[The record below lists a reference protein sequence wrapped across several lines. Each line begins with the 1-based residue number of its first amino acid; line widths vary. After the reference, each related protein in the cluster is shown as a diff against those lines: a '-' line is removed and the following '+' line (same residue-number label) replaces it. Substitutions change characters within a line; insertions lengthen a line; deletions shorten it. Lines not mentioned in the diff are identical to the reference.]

1 MPTEPHLMGTSSPLI
16 LHRTDK
22 AELEKGVTII
32 SSGKGTRVTDKSG
45 KTYLDLDAGITRPVH
60 LGYGNEEMAQA
71 VYDQIIRLSYFTP
84 SLFTN
89 EPAMKLAEML
99 KEVAPGQIKNFTFEC
114 DGSEAVES
122 AMKLAKHYHHFTG
135 KKEAYK
141 IISRRGAYHGVNGIG
156 VRALGTVM
164 PMRQIMEPVAPGGV
178 FAESPYCYRCPYS
191 LNYSTCDIKCA
202 RDVERLI
209 QFENPDLIS
218 AFIAEPVQQGFGAYS
233 PPPEYFPIIRQLCD
247 QYNILLIIDEVI
259 CGFGRTGK
267 MFGVEH
273 FGIEPDI
280 ITMAKGITSGYVPL
294 GAVGCTDKVID
305 PIETFMHLHTYGNHP
320 VSCAAGIKCMEIME
334 KENLVQHAAEMG
346 AHFLKGLKAM
356 EKYAI
361 VGEARGE
368 GLWLA
373 IDFTMDKNT
382 KSLFPLERVMSM
394 ITRAKEAGYLIK
406 TMGQASEFAPPLI
419 ITREEIDE
427 SLTMLDRIIQEEV
440 QLMGL

>member
-32 SSGKGTRVTDKSG
+32 SSGKGTRVTDKAG
-45 KTYLDLDAGITRPVH
+45 KTYLDLDSGITRPVH

-71 VYDQIIRLSYFTP
+71 VYDQIKQLSYFTP

-99 KEVAPGQIKNFTFEC
+99 QEVAPGQIKKFTFEC

-178 FAESPYCYRCPYS
+178 FAESPYCYRCPYG

-267 MFGVEH
+267 MFGIEH

-334 KENLVQHAAEMG
+334 TENLVQHAAEMG

-356 EKYAI
+356 EKYPI
-361 VGEARGE
+361 VGEVRGE

-394 ITRAKEAGYLIK
+394 IARAKEAGYLIK
-406 TMGQASEFAPPLI
+406 TMGQALEFAPPLI

-427 SLTMLDRIIQEEV
+427 SLEMLDRVIQEEV